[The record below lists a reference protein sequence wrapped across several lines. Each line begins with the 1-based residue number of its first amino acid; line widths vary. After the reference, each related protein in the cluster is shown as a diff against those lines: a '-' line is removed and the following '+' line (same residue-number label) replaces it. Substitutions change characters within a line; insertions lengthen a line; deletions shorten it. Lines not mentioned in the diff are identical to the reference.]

1 MQASGTTANSPMSHL
16 AAAMIARDGR
26 SRFSEHDDSA
36 KYRVMLEGACTEH
49 ARNRLE
55 KKSVVS

>member
-1 MQASGTTANSPMSHL
+1 MSHL